1 MQKYWKNWL
10 GKRGRRDLRVN
21 PCVPFMRPLAR
32 PLPWLCCIMLAGC
45 ALGTGNNPTDNT
57 DGAQRFSADLQCGV
71 LPISVRGQSDAVR
84 VTVRGEQIDMQQR
97 ISASGARYVA
107 DTEAENSLWFK
118 GEQASLTLE
127 GMSYPECIP
136 LGAIVEPFR
145 ASGNEPFWLLTL
157 ERGQLQLNQLSN
169 QIVNQAA
176 NQAINQPA
184 NQAGETEQPAQP
196 YSFER
201 DTGALRSQAITGQIS
216 DQVCRDSMTGMPHP
230 KQVTLQVDGS
240 TLTGCG
246 GDPARLI
253 QGAEW
258 VVEDIN
264 DRGIID
270 SSRVTL
276 NFWPDGRLTGRATCN
291 NLMGQYQLSGEGLA
305 INQLA
310 TTRMACAPA
319 LMAQEQTVMENLQSL
334 QRFDLSETGALLLH
348 SANGMLTARL
358 TPGPNLPNSS
368 H

>member
-1 MQKYWKNWL
+1 MKLTQI
-10 GKRGRRDLRVN
+10 VT
-21 PCVPFMRPLAR
+21 RPLAR
-32 PLPWLCCIMLAGC
+32 SLPWLCCITLAGC
-45 ALGTGNNPTDNT
+45 ALDNANNPTDNT
-57 DGAQRFSADLQCGV
+57 EGAQRFSADLQCGV
-71 LPISVRGQSDAVR
+71 LPISVRGQSDAVQ

-136 LGAIVEPFR
+136 PGAIVEPFR

-157 ERGQLQLNQLSN
+157 ERGLLQLNQLSN
-169 QIVNQAA
+169 QLSNQTGNQAA

-184 NQAGETEQPAQP
+184 NQAGEAEQSAQP
-196 YSFER
+196 YTFER

-276 NFWPDGRLTGRATCN
+276 NFWPDGRVTGRATCN
-291 NLMGQYQLSGEGLA
+291 NLMGQYQLSGEGFS
-305 INQLA
+305 INQIA

-319 LMAQEQTVMENLQSL
+319 LMAQEQTVMENLRDL
-334 QRFDLSETGALLLH
+334 QRFDVTESGALVLH
-348 SANGMLTARL
+348 SENGMLTARL
-358 TPGPNLPNSS
+358 LN
-368 H
+368 